1 MDVKNTAGKLKKEL
15 GVFGIFSYIF
25 GGTVGSGIFVSPIFI
40 FQTVKSGGVAL
51 SVWIVA
57 GIIAI
62 LGGVS
67 YCELGGLVKNS
78 GGEYTY
84 ILKGFSFRGRKP
96 FHIIGPLLAFSAV
109 WTYAMLLR
117 PASFSVVMLTFAE
130 YACKPFFGDHVEVP
144 SYLTKLVAMLFMIC
158 LGILN
163 CYSQKETVRVMNLL
177 TVTKFGALLMIMI
190 IGAIWIF
197 SGKAY
202 MLGPSLAN
210 GFTSDIG
217 SIFISLYSAFWAY
230 EGWTGA
236 AYMVE
241 EVKDVTWLPLVTGV
255 SIFVTGFCYCMVV
268 IAYMAALDPSDLS
281 SIAGQAIAL
290 PFAKKTMGSV
300 GVMIIPLMVALSTI
314 GAANATLFAATRYH
328 MFAVLSMWLL
338 HLPHYARVDLHMC
351 VPCILYTVEI
361 LYLHVTVIQPSIL
374 SLV

>member
-230 EGWTGA
+230 EGWYEHVQNTYTRIHVHAYTHTRACIHMHTHVPVHTHTQTQTLFLSLSHTYRHTHIFKHTYTHTLVYVLSFVYICRTGA

-241 EVKDVTWLPLVTGV
+241 EVKDVTWYVWFHRL
-255 SIFVTGFCYCMVV
+255 
-268 IAYMAALDPSDLS
+268 
-281 SIAGQAIAL
+281 
-290 PFAKKTMGSV
+290 
-300 GVMIIPLMVALSTI
+300 LMCTCPH
-314 GAANATLFAATRYH
+314 RY
-328 MFAVLSMWLL
+328 S
-338 HLPHYARVDLHMC
+338 
-351 VPCILYTVEI
+351 
-361 LYLHVTVIQPSIL
+361 
-374 SLV
+374 